1 MNKAIRISISDHQ
14 GEVSA
19 EIIEPD
25 QMKAVMVLAHGAG
38 ASMNHSFM
46 VQLVEALAIHQIG
59 SLRYN
64 FLYMENGKKRPDPA
78 AIAEHTVK
86 QVFDKAHELFPNTP
100 IIAGGKS
107 FGGRMTTQYLSKT
120 AVSFIKGIV
129 LFGFPLHP
137 VGEPSIE
144 RAAHLNNIKHSM
156 LFLQGT
162 RDALAELSLI
172 EKVTAQLPLATLVQ
186 LQGADHSF
194 KSGKK
199 NLVPALAEETKK
211 WMESKGL

>member
-1 MNKAIRISISDHQ
+1 
-14 GEVSA
+14 
-19 EIIEPD
+19 
-25 QMKAVMVLAHGAG
+25 
-38 ASMNHSFM
+38 
-46 VQLVEALAIHQIG
+46 
-59 SLRYN
+59 
-64 FLYMENGKKRPDPA
+64 
-78 AIAEHTVK
+78 
-86 QVFDKAHELFPNTP
+86 
-100 IIAGGKS
+100 
-107 FGGRMTTQYLSKT
+107 
-120 AVSFIKGIV
+120 
-129 LFGFPLHP
+129 
-137 VGEPSIE
+137 
-144 RAAHLNNIKHSM
+144 M